1 VGDRR
6 RVRGSSPYEDRIGF
20 SRALRVGDRVIVSG
34 TAPVWPNGGCDPNVT
49 AQAERC
55 VELIANAL
63 AAAGAHLADVV
74 RTRMYIVDPAD
85 AEAVGAV
92 HGRAFGEAMPAATMV
107 VVSALLD
114 PRWKV
119 EIEAEALVAD
129 VPNGT

>member
-1 VGDRR
+1 
-6 RVRGSSPYEDRIGF
+6 
-20 SRALRVGDRVIVSG
+20 
-34 TAPVWPNGGCDPNVT
+34 VT

-55 VELIANAL
+55 VELVSRAL
-63 AAAGAHLADVV
+63 GEAGAGFADVI

-92 HGRAFGEAMPAATMV
+92 HARAFGTAQPAATMV
-107 VVSALLD
+107 VVAGLLD

-119 EIEAEALVAD
+119 EIEAEALVPD